1 MKIMT
6 NRAVR
11 FNVKNLFVQFYIVLP
26 FLFYLPPY
34 LLSLESGGVSLH
46 FYKTFYI
53 EESYFFRMLVGHVI
67 LGLGTYKLL
76 SLFKFEL
83 VFLNKKSILSDIVV
97 VLLFIASFTINIGY
111 IQMLVLPLLYI
122 LYSRRRPYNFTFLIL
137 FFVAFVQLVL
147 GEDRFPVI
155 QVALLAFIP
164 YISRISSVKLF
175 MYGMLVVFGLVFV
188 LQPLRS
194 GHLPL
199 VGTSVFTDLAY
210 FYQHLQP
217 IYIGG
222 YLLMEQDFSLLH
234 LIAESVPFLKSL
246 FGFESVI
253 DTIGKIGLTSNVYD
267 SGTRHGS
274 NSSLFFSFYGAI
286 ILFTGVSLLAISAK
300 FVKWRVFS
308 NSIVLYFIVQGPYFV
323 RRSFGTF
330 LIDFVSVFICACV
343 VVLLIQLFRKKT
355 ENNETIA

>member
-1 MKIMT
+1 MMQNKAIRY
-6 NRAVR
+6 NI
-11 FNVKNLFVQFYIVLP
+11 KNLFIQFYIILP

-53 EESYFFRMLVGHVI
+53 EESYFFRMLVGHVF
-67 LGLGTYKLL
+67 LGIFTYKFL
-76 SLFKFEL
+76 SLFNFEL
-83 VFLNKKSILSDIVV
+83 IFLNKKSVLSDMLI

-122 LYSRRRPYNFTFLIL
+122 LYSRRRPYTFTFIL
-137 FFVAFVQLVL
+137 LFLVAFVQLVY

-164 YISRISSVKLF
+164 YISRISSAKLF
-175 MYGMLVVFGLVFV
+175 LYGLLVVFGLVFV

-194 GHLPL
+194 GHLPF

-222 YLLMEQDFSLLH
+222 YLLMEQDFSFLH
-234 LIAESVPFLKSL
+234 LVAESVPFLKSV

-253 DTIGKIGLTSNVYD
+253 DTIGKVGLTSDVYE

-274 NSSLFFSFYGAI
+274 NSSLFFSFYGFF
-286 ILFTGVSLLAISAK
+286 ILFTGISLLAMSAK

-308 NSIVLYFIVQGPYFV
+308 NAIVLYFIVQGPYFV

-343 VVLLIQLFRKKT
+343 VVLIMQLFRKNKEKNT
-355 ENNETIA
+355 TI